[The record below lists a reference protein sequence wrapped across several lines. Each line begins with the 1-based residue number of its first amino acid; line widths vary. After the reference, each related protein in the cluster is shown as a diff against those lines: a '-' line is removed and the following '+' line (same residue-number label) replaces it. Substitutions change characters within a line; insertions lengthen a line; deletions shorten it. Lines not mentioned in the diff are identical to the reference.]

1 MPSLPAFVC
10 SYVDPTLIPVRPQ
23 DRLVTVVGRSNV
35 GKSSLINALA
45 GTIISR
51 TSRTPGRT
59 QLLNLFQLTDRQYLL
74 DLPGY
79 GYAKHAKTSRD
90 ELETRIHDTIMAF
103 SGPERPIWLI
113 TDSAVGLTDLD
124 EEMLDFLRTEARPFV
139 VIANKC
145 DKLTQKER
153 SAQEKSYRTSL
164 LPSETL
170 VFCSAKTKEGLASL
184 RQQLAA

>member
-1 MPSLPAFVC
+1 MPSLPAFIR
-10 SYVDPTLIPVRPQ
+10 SYVDPNLLPVRAQ

-45 GTIISR
+45 GTTISR

-79 GYAKHAKTSRD
+79 GFAKHAKTGR
-90 ELETRIHDTIMAF
+90 EALETRIHDTIM
-103 SGPERPIWLI
+103 SLGGPQRPIWLI
-113 TDSAVGLTDLD
+113 TDSSVGLTDLD
-124 EEMLDFLRTEARPFV
+124 EEMLAFLRAEGRTFV

-153 SAQEKSYRTSL
+153 AAQEKAYRSAL
-164 LPSETL
+164 LPNESL
-170 VFCSAKTKEGLASL
+170 VFCSTKSKEGLGAL
-184 RQQLAA
+184 RQQLAS